1 MVATRMRAGSVLL
14 ALVMSLLLVTLDVG
28 PAYACSCMDVPLK
41 NDIQDSDV
49 VFSGEVRSIDEE
61 ATVGGGMMAAPGR
74 ISFAVEDSWKGVTT
88 ETVDVYGQGDGANC
102 YNLFEEDEAYLVY
115 ASRAK
120 EADAP
125 LKNIGCG
132 ETKPLATAEA
142 DLRLLGTPAG
152 RLPETGGPSPL
163 PVGGV
168 LLTVCALSIS
178 TACAIRILFK
188 RTCP

>member
-1 MVATRMRAGSVLL
+1 MRARSVLL

-41 NDIQDSDV
+41 NDIRDSDA

-61 ATVGGGMMAAPGR
+61 VTVGVGVMAAPGR

-88 ETVDVYGQGDGANC
+88 ETVDVYGQGDGADC

-132 ETKPLATAEA
+132 ETKPLAGAGD
-142 DLRLLGTPAG
+142 DLQLLGPPAG
-152 RLPETGGPSPL
+152 ELPETGGPSPSVVL
-163 PVGGV
+163 GV
-168 LLTVCALSIS
+168 SIVVAGLLMSGVIFARQHT
-178 TACAIRILFK
+178 RG
-188 RTCP
+188 RQP